1 MENQRRWVFIVN
13 PVAGNGFAMTLV
25 DKIRQ
30 MTALHHLDA
39 DIVVTERKGHATE
52 LAEQYAA
59 RGYNCIIGVGG
70 DGTLNEIAVPLIH
83 RKDIVTGLIAGG
95 TGNDF
100 IQVTGFPDRFQE
112 EDWAMFFR
120 VNVIP
125 MDVGICN
132 GKIILNGLGLGFDAQ
147 VASENYTESGE
158 VKPGGKGK
166 YVWHILKTLFG
177 YREKRMKMICNGST
191 YETDCFMNT
200 VANGRRFAG
209 SFYLTPKALA
219 NDGLLDVCA
228 IKRLTLF
235 QRLKILLMVPAGTHI
250 NDSRVNYYQTDSL
263 VLEFQNRMPFHIDG
277 ELYFAQHFEVGV
289 LPGALNIIF
298 NPDGKHYFKTGQE
311 ASVSADGRDAL
322 RAGGTRH
329 PK

>member
-13 PVAGNGFAMTLV
+13 PVAGNGYALTLV

-30 MTALHHLDA
+30 MTALNNLDA
-39 DIVVTERKGHATE
+39 EIVFTERKGHATE

-59 RGYNCIIGVGG
+59 SGYNCIIGVGG
-70 DGTLNEIAVPLIH
+70 DGTMNEIAAPLIH
-83 RKDIVTGLIAGG
+83 RKEIVTGLIAGG

-120 VNVIP
+120 VNVMP

-132 GKIILNGLGLGFDAQ
+132 GRIILNGLGLGFDAQ

-166 YVWHILKTLFG
+166 YIWHILKTLFF
-177 YREKRMKMICNGST
+177 YREKTMKMTCNGST

-209 SFYLTPKALA
+209 SFYLTPKAIVD
-219 NDGLLDVCA
+219 DGLLDVCA

-250 NDSRVNYYQTDSL
+250 NDRRVNYYQTDSL
-263 VLEFQNRMPFHIDG
+263 VLEFQGRMPYHIDG

-289 LPGALNIIF
+289 LPAALNIIY
-298 NPDGKHYFKTGQE
+298 NPEGKHCFRAGQE
-311 ASVSADGRDAL
+311 VSVSADGTDVIRD
-322 RAGGTRH
+322 
-329 PK
+329 